1 MNITKITNYIYEKY
15 LNVFNKNF
23 VVDFNPYKIKTNKRA
38 ILYYKYS
45 RNFENAKIGTTD
57 YQCLCIAKAINNAG
71 YLVTVIDRKAQIKV
85 TQKYEMFVGAFNT
98 GGFVNFDNIL
108 YQLDKK
114 TKVIGLSTGA
124 NPKHMKEQFIKR
136 KKMFKKRN
144 KVNLNHVSRFSVM
157 NFDKIKKKI
166 NHLIYFGYKNGFV
179 DKSYKNFKNKID
191 LQPCISDK
199 IQIKRNR
206 NKNILKNFIYY
217 SGSGFLHKGLD
228 LIIEYFIKNQNLKLH
243 ICSPHYEKNFLNFYE
258 ISKYENIIY
267 HGNVKEDS
275 LKAKEI
281 FSKCG
286 YIISMNCS
294 GGGSASLA
302 VGRRYGL
309 IPVVWKNEDCN
320 PKACFIVSKESF
332 EGIDKVIKELIKI
345 DFNKYISL
353 SKENIKISQE
363 NSSNYFQKRLFK
375 IFKKLNVKK

>member
-1 MNITKITNYIYEKY
+1 MNITKIINYIYEKY
-15 LNVFNKNF
+15 VTVFNKNF
-23 VVDFNPYKIKTNKRA
+23 LVDFNPYKIKTKKRA

-45 RNFENAKIGTTD
+45 RNFESAKVGTTD

-71 YLVTVIDRKAQIKV
+71 YLVTVVDRKVKIKLS
-85 TQKYEMFVGAFNT
+85 KEYEIFVGAFNT
-98 GGFVNFDNIL
+98 GGFVNFEHIL
-108 YQLDKK
+108 YQLSKK
-114 TKVIGLSTGA
+114 TKVVGLSTGA
-124 NPKHMKEQFIKR
+124 NPKQMKEQYNKR
-136 KKMFKKRN
+136 KKMFIKRN
-144 KVNLNHVSRFSVM
+144 KIDLDHISRFSSL
-157 NFDKIKKKI
+157 NFENIKKKFDY
-166 NHLIYFGYKNGFV
+166 LIYFGYKKGFV
-179 DKSYKNFKNKID
+179 EKSYKSFKNKID

-199 IQIKRNR
+199 IRIKT
-206 NKNILKNFIYY
+206 KKDKIVLKNYIYY
-217 SGSGFLHKGLD
+217 SGAGFLHKGLD

-243 ICSPHYEKNFLNFYE
+243 ICSPNYEKKFLDFYD

-275 LKAKEI
+275 IEAEKL

-320 PKACFIVSKESF
+320 PKACFIISEENLK
-332 EGIDKVIKELIKI
+332 GIDKVIKKLIKI
-345 DFNKYISL
+345 DFNKYLKL

-363 NSSNYFQKRLFK
+363 NTSNYYQKRLIK
-375 IFKKLNVKK
+375 IFKILNAKK